1 MIHEEEQKLHKSKRK
16 EVIPR
21 YILASPP
28 YYQKEHVDEE
38 FEQRAQN
45 FEPLI
50 HYVVEQ
56 EATTQGIRMSKGV
69 ELVHVTKQE
78 IIVLPKAKP
87 IVANVHVVVRL
98 RLVNPNLINR
108 MKALL

>member
-16 EVIPR
+16 EIVPR

-28 YYQKEHVDEE
+28 YYRKEHVDEE

-56 EATTQGIRMSKGV
+56 EAATQGIRMSKGV
-69 ELVHVTKQE
+69 ELVHATKQE
-78 IIVLPKAKP
+78 IIVLPKVEP
-87 IVANVHVVVRL
+87 IIASVHVVVRL
-98 RLVNPNLINR
+98 RLMNPNLINR